1 MEAYTEAA
9 TGQRVHL
16 QWFLVR
22 HRRLAAWLEARPEA
36 VGNPFVG
43 RQQVERWLSTRP
55 TTLTDRKRW
64 GWKVKLLD
72 KGGREGSDGVPYGL
86 IREWERQGFRVPNP
100 RRAEDFEL
108 HVRLVE
114 AALGIGDFRG
124 PTEDSGSSGDIGPT
138 GSEQSSIGNPQ
149 SAIPCPELREAVRQ
163 LAEVT
168 WQRLRLFAVQA
179 EKEWRQVQQRLDQ
192 ILAGTL
198 RPPQPEP
205 HPMDQIRK
213 SLGKPPLHTVP
224 SYEQWAAEQVI
235 EPLLFFEDDKLWHQ
249 ARELAAR
256 VNVALEKVI
265 MALEE

>member
-86 IREWERQGFRVPNP
+86 IREWERQGFRVPDP

-114 AALGIGDFRG
+114 AALGIGDFRW
-124 PTEDSGSSGDIGPT
+124 PTEDSGSSGDIGPA

-149 SAIPCPELREAVRQ
+149 SAQSRVPNCGRRYANWRRSPGSGCASSRCRRRRNGARCNRDWTRSWRGRSVRRSRNRTQ
-163 LAEVT
+163 WTRYA
-168 WQRLRLFAVQA
+168 
-179 EKEWRQVQQRLDQ
+179 
-192 ILAGTL
+192 
-198 RPPQPEP
+198 
-205 HPMDQIRK
+205 
-213 SLGKPPLHTVP
+213 SL
-224 SYEQWAAEQVI
+224 
-235 EPLLFFEDDKLWHQ
+235 
-249 ARELAAR
+249 
-256 VNVALEKVI
+256 
-265 MALEE
+265 